1 MAGWILREGGKW
13 GGKSQRNID
22 VLLLLVLKVPS
33 PDATAIALVLKESI
47 LASLENPYWYLLL
60 QRKQFKS

>member
-1 MAGWILREGGKW
+1 M
-13 GGKSQRNID
+13 
-22 VLLLLVLKVPS
+22 LLLLVLKVPS

-60 QRKQFKS
+60 QRKQLKHLKLATVSSLNGVV